1 MLIDQFRAIAAAKV
15 VETAGR
21 ALMVEKI
28 SVQMVSLDFLL
39 EKPSICYVLI

>member
-28 SVQMVSLDFLL
+28 SVQMVSLDLLL
-39 EKPSICYVLI
+39 ENPSICYV